1 MVTPRSS
8 RRRGFTLIE
17 LLVALAVGSLVLL
30 MSATALRTA
39 LGSVGDI
46 SAESQR
52 GLKSERIRALLAS
65 QAAWLRLAD
74 TRNPVRFVGT
84 ADHLEM
90 FTLVSVHAPQSK
102 QNTLARWSVIPD
114 GPNGSLAA
122 LAYQEIVAA
131 ADAPE
136 SARDGG
142 GRSGGAGLPGVPDI
156 SGVPGARGQG
166 PAVPDARAL
175 ESLGKTGSDR
185 DTGFPAPKAV
195 LTGMKSIKIS
205 YLLFEPGGSPAWKE
219 EWTSEPAPRAV
230 QVRCVQPDGKE
241 VRWVIPVV
249 VTF

>member
-1 MVTPRSS
+1 MVSPRSS

-65 QAAWLRLAD
+65 QAAWLRLAEN
-74 TRNPVRFVGT
+74 RNPVRFGGT
-84 ADHLEM
+84 ADHIEM
-90 FTLVSVHAPQSK
+90 FTLVSMHAPQSK

-131 ADAPE
+131 ADAPD
-136 SARDGG
+136 SARGD
-142 GRSGGAGLPGVPDI
+142 RSGGSGLPGLPDI
-156 SGVPGARGQG
+156 SGVRGQG

-175 ESLGKTGSDR
+175 EALGKTGSER

-205 YLLFEPGGSPAWKE
+205 YLLYEPGGSPAWKQ

-230 QVRCVQPDGKE
+230 QVRCIQPDGKE